1 MSASDWRPGDAEQVA
16 ARGLD
21 MAEVERQLALLRDPP
36 PPIRLVRNASKGDG
50 VRVLGEHE
58 KQACLA
64 AWRTTAS
71 AGRWTSFVPASGA
84 ATRMFKSLLA
94 ARAGT
99 RPVTLESL
107 VERAAAGDADAK
119 EMRGFAEGLG
129 RLPFRGEL
137 ARAVEARGT
146 PGVAPGPGDDL
157 GPWLDALLD
166 AGALDYASLPKG
178 LIPFHSYPDG
188 SRTAFEE
195 HLVESAGI
203 VRDAGQTARLHFTVS
218 PQHRRAFEDA
228 LARVRPS
235 LERDLGVRFE
245 VGFSEQS
252 PSSDTVAID
261 ADGRPFRDADGRLLF
276 RPGGH
281 GSLIGNV
288 AALDADL
295 LYVKNIDNV
304 VPDHRRAVCVEW
316 KRITGGLLTVIERR
330 IHSVLGDLDRGGPG
344 AVQRAFHLLVTELG
358 QEVPRSLVENPGE
371 EAARF
376 ARSKLDRPLRVCGVV
391 RVTGDP
397 GGGPFWCGEEEIASL
412 QIVETAQIN
421 LQERMQ
427 RAIFSAS
434 THFNPVD
441 LACSLHDRNGRPFD
455 LRAHVDPATAFVAE
469 KSSGGRA
476 LRALEHPGL
485 WNGAMSDWSTVF
497 VDVPVET
504 FNPVK
509 SVVDLL
515 RPAHQPP
522 AG

>member
-1 MSASDWRPGDAEQVA
+1 MSSKHWQPGDAEHIA
-16 ARGLD
+16 SHGLE
-21 MAEVERQLALLRDPP
+21 MSEVERQLELLRDPP
-36 PPIRLVRNASKGDG
+36 PPIRLVRNASRGDG
-50 VRVLGEHE
+50 VRVLTEHE

-64 AWRTTAS
+64 AWRMTAS

-84 ATRMFKSLLA
+84 ASRMFKSLLA
-94 ARAGT
+94 ARSAA
-99 RPVTLESL
+99 RPVTLSTRADL
-107 VERAAAGDADAK
+107 AAAGDADAK
-119 EMRGFAEGLG
+119 ELVAFGQGLDRFA
-129 RLPFRGEL
+129 FREDLSRAL
-137 ARAVEARGT
+137 AARGAT
-146 PGVAPGPGDDL
+146 SARPGPDDDL
-157 GPWLDALLD
+157 GPILDALLD
-166 AGALDYASLPKG
+166 AEALDYASLPKG
-178 LIPFHSYPDG
+178 LIPFHAYPDG

-195 HLVESAGI
+195 HLVEAAGT
-203 VRDAGQTARLHFTVS
+203 VRDAGSTARLHFTVS
-218 PQHRRAFEDA
+218 PQHRQAFEA
-228 LARVRPS
+228 E
-235 LERDLGVRFE
+235 LERLRPALRARLGVRYD

-252 PSSDTVAID
+252 PSTDTIAID
-261 ADGRPFRDADGRLLF
+261 AEGAPFRDGDGRLLF

-288 AALDADL
+288 AALGADL
-295 LYVKNIDNV
+295 VYVKNVDNI
-304 VPDHRRAVCVEW
+304 VPDHRRAPCVEW

-330 IHSVLGDLDRGGPG
+330 IHSVLDDLDRGGPG

-358 QEVPRSLVENPGE
+358 QEVPRALVENPGE
-371 EAARF
+371 ESARF
-376 ARSKLDRPLRVCGVV
+376 ARSRLDRPLRVCGVV

-397 GGGPFWCGEEEIASL
+397 GGGPFWCGEEGMASL
-412 QIVETAQIN
+412 QIVETAQID
-421 LQERMQ
+421 LGDRMQ

-441 LACSLHDRNGRPFD
+441 LACSLHDRRGRPFD
-455 LRAHVDPATAFVAE
+455 LRAHVDPATAFIAE

-515 RPAHQPP
+515 RPAHQP
-522 AG
+522 AA